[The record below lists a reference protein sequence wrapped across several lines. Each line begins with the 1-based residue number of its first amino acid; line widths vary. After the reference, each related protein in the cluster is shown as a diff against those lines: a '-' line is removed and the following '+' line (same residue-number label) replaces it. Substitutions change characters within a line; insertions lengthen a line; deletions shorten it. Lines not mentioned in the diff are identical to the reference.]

1 MLTDLTADLR
11 YALGEVE
18 VRGKVPYWE
27 YVDIVLDFANLGFD
41 QAALANYVLFKT
53 QLPTSRTTIS
63 WDEVDA
69 ALSEMET
76 P

>member
-1 MLTDLTADLR
+1 MLTDMTADLR

-18 VRGKVPYWE
+18 TRGKVPYWE

-41 QAALANYVLFKT
+41 EAALANYVLYKT
-53 QLPTSRTTIS
+53 QLPASRTTIS
-63 WDEVDA
+63 WREVDV
-69 ALSEMET
+69 ALSSMET